1 VVNQELVDFRSE
13 MEAKTKAK
21 LIDLPG
27 LPRNV
32 MASYNIDLNVI
43 EHLTDKAI
51 KLHYGQAGPKIKIFE
66 KEGWD
71 TDSFGTFSE
80 EEETKI
86 DPKLYQVREALKAG
100 DLDLYWKIREGE
112 SFDYKAMLK
121 SNIPKIGEKI
131 FKT

>member
-1 VVNQELVDFRSE
+1 
-13 MEAKTKAK
+13 
-21 LIDLPG
+21 
-27 LPRNV
+27 
-32 MASYNIDLNVI
+32 MASYIIDPNVI

-51 KLHYGQAGPKIKIFE
+51 RLHYGQAGPKIKMFE
-66 KEGWD
+66 KEGGD

-121 SNIPKIGEKI
+121 SNIPKIGENI